1 MNKKVKALV
10 YFQYLKD
17 ITTKQ
22 LQCFQKLLGSF
33 ESIAKNDYWWIRRL
47 KH

>member
-1 MNKKVKALV
+1 MDKKVKALV

-22 LQCFQKLLGSF
+22 
-33 ESIAKNDYWWIRRL
+33 
-47 KH
+47 